1 MDISLNLGKTS
12 FGDTFAVRVNDTN
25 QIRISE
31 LKFLIWN
38 EKKEIEEYQL
48 SVNNIVDIE
57 DKLGDVKLSLDR
69 MLENYF
75 SVIPITTSIHII
87 VLVPT
92 AADRDLNLEEVIK
105 NITKGLGK
113 RDPKL
118 SDKLDMRDFKS
129 AVERIHE
136 SVYGKSLFDYVIPE
150 LNQFGR
156 DLFDKSDDKSL
167 KTFRVW
173 NNIHFK
179 YLYMD
184 FGNSHINTMVIIG
197 LRIAYAFFIEKEY
210 VIKFRKFCLKIETS
224 GCDID
229 LLMLI
234 LS

>member
-167 KTFRVW
+167 KTFREIDSW
-173 NNIHFK
+173 DKLDISNNSSIIRPTIIRK
-179 YLYMD
+179 SP
-184 FGNSHINTMVIIG
+184 GISHLVDTESCGYTIM
-197 LRIAYAFFIEKEY
+197 
-210 VIKFRKFCLKIETS
+210 
-224 GCDID
+224 
-229 LLMLI
+229 
-234 LS
+234 